1 MATSVSRVYL
11 TGCNYELAYDLLSQN
26 SANNTSTVRLYGILH
41 VTNNQIS
48 WTRGTASVHTESG
61 SIGTYYARGDH
72 VVIQRDFTWSHDGNG
87 NFSAYVGASLS
98 TTFVSGDT
106 GGVINLPH
114 IDRFATMTDAISNPN
129 DESDFWFKYSNP
141 ANASMSCWLE
151 VNPTGEHLCVR
162 TLSGKSGTY
171 TWELT
176 ETERNQLRAKL
187 ANASGGT
194 GKIRI
199 GLFSTLGGT
208 TQASY
213 FDRAFTIINAN
224 PTFTY
229 TNTEINSKVSA
240 LLGSTAS
247 TVVQNASKVRFVV
260 TPTALKGATISKV
273 EVIHGGKTYSDT
285 SSPYQIDVPVTAN
298 SFTIKVTDSRNNSA
312 QQTIT
317 KTMIAYKN
325 VDITS
330 LTIKRQNQTSSN
342 IRINLEAVY
351 YQKTFGSTA
360 NVPTV
365 KWKLDNGSYTTIPSS
380 SYTIANNKLTIT
392 NYALSNILP
401 YTSSGTFTIQITD
414 KISSDTD
421 SRNVTKGVATFD
433 VGEHDFQ
440 VNGDLYIAD
449 INRENAWNVADLK
462 GTTIYETSSPSTGAT
477 LTLTDSIANYKR
489 FKIYAWDSEIDNHYT
504 TEVYNNGSSTIDFV
518 MKNAQANYGNYTV
531 HMTFTNININGTSLT
546 KGYRTY
552 INVTTNAIQSSTS
565 TGSSSN
571 YARIEK
577 IVGYK
582 N

>member
-11 TGCNYELAYDLLSQN
+11 TGCNYELAYDLLGQN

-61 SIGTYYARGDH
+61 SIGTYYAKGDH

-87 NFSAYVGASLS
+87 NFSAYIGASLS

-106 GGVINLPH
+106 GGTITLPH
-114 IDRFATMTDAISNPN
+114 INRQANLTSTMNFN
-129 DESDFWFKYSNP
+129 DEQNVTIKFSNP
-141 ANASMSCWLE
+141 AGYRINARLE
-151 VNPTGEHLCVR
+151 FGGTSIRRDNIPNT
-162 TLSGKSGTY
+162 GTY
-171 TWELT
+171 TFELT
-176 ETERNQLRAKL
+176 STERDLLRSKTP
-187 ANASGGT
+187 NSN
-194 GKIRI
+194 
-199 GLFSTLGGT
+199 TLGVRETLATCYSGT
-208 TQASY
+208 TESAYSY
-213 FDRAFTIINAN
+213 EDKTMTIVNAN

-240 LLGSTAS
+240 LLGTTAS

-260 TPTALKGATISKV
+260 SPTALKSATISKV
-273 EVIHGGKTYSDT
+273 QVIHNGKTYTDT

-298 SFTIKVTDSRNNSA
+298 SFTIKVTDSRNNST

-360 NVPTV
+360 NVPIV

-380 SYTIANNKLTIT
+380 SYTIANNKLTIS
-392 NYALSNILP
+392 NYTLSNVLP
-401 YTSSGTFTIQITD
+401 YTSAGTFTIQISD

-433 VGEHDFQ
+433 AGEHDFQ

-462 GTTIYETSSPSTGAT
+462 GITLYETNNPSTGNT
-477 LTLTDSIANYKR
+477 LTLTDNISNYKR
-489 FKIYAWDSEIDNHYT
+489 IVIYAWDSELNNHYT

-518 MKNAQANYGNYTV
+518 MKNAQANYGSGSYTV
-531 HMTFTNININGTSLT
+531 HQTFTNVSISDKTLT

-552 INVTTNAIQSSTS
+552 VNVSQNAVQSQTS
-565 TGSSSN
+565 TGGTSNSS
-571 YARIEK
+571 RIEK